1 MSTLNR
7 GIIAAVLTPVDHVG
21 MINVERYCRHARWLL
36 RHGCHGLG
44 VFGSTSETQSFSVQ
58 ERQAAL
64 EAYVGAELPPERM
77 IVGVGCC
84 ARTDTMT
91 LARHA
96 LDLGIT
102 KLIALP
108 PFFYKGVSDEGIYR
122 SFAEIVDGIADER
135 LELYLYHFPQMS
147 GVPIPHAVIDR
158 LLSMYPST
166 LKGVKDS
173 SGNWEHTRSLIE
185 GFPSLSIYAGADQ
198 LLLDNLV
205 AGGAGTFSAAA
216 NINAPASREVFDA
229 FFADKMKDAEEGMKL
244 VRQVRDVVSGF
255 PPIPSLKYV
264 IADGQKDDVWRVVRP
279 PLVDLDSGSGERL
292 LRDLEAVGFVYD
304 PDLYSVASA

>member
-1 MSTLNR
+1 MSAFNR

-21 MINVERYCRHARWLL
+21 MINVERFCRHARWLL

-64 EAYVGAELPPERM
+64 EAYVGAGLPADRM

-122 SFAEIVDGIADER
+122 AFGEIVDGIANEM

-147 GVPIPHAVIDR
+147 GVPIPHGVIER
-158 LLSMYPST
+158 LLGMYSST
-166 LKGVKDS
+166 LRGVKDS
-173 SGNWEHTRSLIE
+173 SGNWEHTRTLIE
-185 GFPSLSIYAGADQ
+185 SFPDLAIYAGADN
-198 LLLDNLV
+198 LLLDVLKT
-205 AGGAGTFSAAA
+205 GGAGTFSAAA
-216 NINAPASREVFDA
+216 NINAPASRAVFDA
-229 FFADKMKDAEEGMKL
+229 FAAGSLEDAEASMKL
-244 VRQVRDVVSGF
+244 VREVRQIIAAY
-255 PPIPSLKYV
+255 PLIPSLKYV
-264 IADGQKDDVWRVVRP
+264 VADGQKDDVWRIVRP
-279 PLVDLDSGSGERL
+279 PLVELESGSGEQLMRE
-292 LRDLEAVGFVYD
+292 LEGVGFAYD
-304 PDLYSVASA
+304 PDL